1 MLFQGI
7 EFVKILT
14 TKQED
19 FEFLKSKY
27 QNTGVV
33 VDIIDYKKMKPSEIP
48 VIIVGRETSSL
59 IDKDTYNILEFFD
72 SNIKNNQSALNKL
85 NYILEKIAYTY
96 SPYEFLTYDAILDG
110 DFFTFLNSEI
120 DTTQEIYLYFH
131 KKALYL
137 YGGGKMIAI
146 NLETIQYVSAN
157 TKKIIDIIL
166 NEYKC
171 FIFSFSNFKK
181 YTTDLKQNP
190 LITFENIVWSKYAI
204 EIEEKDLFNHFGG
217 FLIYKHIPYLMSV
230 FNKQNTLSADELY
243 SINRYYRKDLITDW
257 LSSQSVFFNAKIDG
271 FNLKPYNKLFYTSF
285 NYSNKRTIT
294 GRINVFDDQTNLQ
307 MLPKTSEIRNHI
319 VSRYKKG
326 KIVVFDYVSFEFK
339 IAIFATG
346 DFDFI
351 KKFENEDMHHYVA
364 KIIFKKQT
372 ISPEERVVAKLF
384 NHTLLFGGGE
394 DKLKSIIQNHDSS
407 LNFTQIYNQIMLE
420 LKPIVDDFSS
430 YITQQ
435 LKDFGYFKN
444 AYGVIVRPRKEYASL
459 NNFTQSTA
467 SDIVVEKLF
476 LIKDFISNK
485 KIHFLYQV
493 YDSFIMD
500 FDESELHFINDI
512 ENMLS
517 EANKVKFLVDH
528 KIGST
533 LMKCGH
539 SEAENL
545 EQTK

>member
-7 EFVKILT
+7 EFAKILT

-33 VDIIDYKKMKPSEIP
+33 VDTIDLKNIKPSEIP
-48 VIIVGRETSSL
+48 IIVIGRETSSI
-59 IDKDTYNILEFFD
+59 IDKDTYNIFEFFD
-72 SNIKNNQSALNKL
+72 SDIKSNQTALNKL

-96 SPYEFLTYDAILDG
+96 SPYEYLTYDAILDG
-110 DFFTFLNSEI
+110 DFFTFLNGEI
-120 DTTQEIYLYFH
+120 DTTQEMYLYFH

-137 YGGGKMIAI
+137 YCSGKMIAI
-146 NLETIQYVSAN
+146 NLETIQYISGNA
-157 TKKIIDIIL
+157 KKIIETIL

-181 YTTDLKQNP
+181 YINVIQSS
-190 LITFENIVWSKYAI
+190 LITFENIVWSKYSI

-217 FLIYKHIPYLMSV
+217 FSIYKHIPYLMSV
-230 FNKQNTLSADELY
+230 FNKQNVISSDELF
-243 SINRYYRKDLITDW
+243 SIKRYYRKDLITDW
-257 LSSQSVFFNAKIDG
+257 LSSQTVFFNTKVDG
-271 FNLKPYNKLFYTSF
+271 FNLKSYNKLFYTRF

-294 GRINVFDDQTNLQ
+294 GRINIFDDQVNLQ

-346 DFDFI
+346 DFNFI
-351 KKFENEDMHHYVA
+351 EKFENEDMHNYVA

-372 ISPEERVVAKLF
+372 VSSGERGVAKLF

-394 DKLKSIIQNHDSS
+394 EKLKSIIQNYDSS
-407 LNFTQIYNQIMLE
+407 LNFIEIYNQIMFE

-467 SDIVVEKLF
+467 SDIVVEKLY

-485 KIHFLYQV
+485 EIHFLYQV

-500 FDESELHFINDI
+500 FDESELHLINDI
-512 ENMLS
+512 ENILS

-533 LMKCGH
+533 LMECGH